1 MSTSEIIVTVFG
13 IIGIV
18 IALAI
23 LVVGLCCSGSS
34 SCMSYVPN
42 KRTGTNN
49 DCSNEKMKRLE
60 KVV

>member
-1 MSTSEIIVTVFG
+1 MSASEIIITVFV
-13 IIGIV
+13 IIGMV
-18 IALAI
+18 IALTI
-23 LVVGLCCSGSS
+23 LVVGMCCSGGS

-60 KVV
+60 KIV